1 MATLTGKVIE
11 NTYPGLLKTGDE
23 SALDPTIEKRVQ
35 DGLGNDSTLSLSQGS
50 ASFNGVLDLSTATVN
65 GLPAAGGFTPTT
77 VSGATQSLDLSQ
89 FNFFDAGQ
97 LTENATVTFD
107 NAPAEKRFTYTAEIN
122 SIPYAIA
129 EATKITSI
137 DVTNISST
145 INRVIDISFNN
156 NGTKLYVLK
165 GETSGDAIF
174 ELNLSTAYD
183 ITTATYSGVN
193 LDLQPQ
199 NLAVEGLKFKADG
212 TAFYIVAS
220 YQADDKIYEYTL
232 STAFDLSTATFANKE
247 FDLSTQ
253 MLVPADVEFN
263 STGDK
268 MYILGD
274 ANRRIYQYTLSTP
287 FDVTTAVYDNIEFGV
302 SAQATDPKGLAFN
315 NDGTSIFVTDQGTLK
330 IYEYT
335 LATAYD
341 LSSASYANI
350 SFATN
355 SDDVR
360 GLYFTPDGYQFFVA
374 GKIGSNSIMSFNTE
388 TASVTFPNTVENPPT
403 YQPNVGDI
411 LTFTF
416 NTINGGTT
424 YTFEKV
430 NITIDVKPGL
440 VAGGGTNSIASA
452 DITTTAAAAN
462 GNNSIAIGNASTAP
476 DDNSIVLGSNSI
488 SGTNVIN
495 IGNNNDAGDFA
506 DNSIL
511 IRQNGGTALA
521 FRGNAI
527 AIGLNTYPGNGG
539 VAIGNNAIANTNE
552 PNIVIGRDA
561 EVTQNG
567 ISIGNLSFARNTNSI
582 ALGVSAETTANGAAA
597 IGNNVIGAKVDTVS
611 VKELE
616 TQTAGGGVILTT
628 PDGTAQYKLTIDNAG
643 NLVTTVI

>member
-1 MATLTGKVIE
+1 MATLTGKQIE
-11 NTYPGLLKTGDE
+11 NTYPGLLKTSNE
-23 SALDPTIEKRVQ
+23 SALDVTTEKTIE
-35 DGLGNDSTLSLSQGS
+35 DGLGNASTLTMSQTS
-50 ASFNGVLDLSTATVN
+50 ASFSGTLDLSAATVN
-65 GLPAAGGFTPTT
+65 GLPAAGGFAPTT

-89 FNFFDAGQ
+89 FNFFDAGE
-97 LTENATVTFD
+97 LTTDTTVTFD
-107 NAPAEKRFTYTAEIN
+107 NTPTEKRFTYTAKIN

-129 EATKITSI
+129 EAKKIARI
-137 DVTNISST
+137 DIGT
-145 INRVIDISFNN
+145 INSSLDSVIDISFNN
-156 NGTKLYVLK
+156 NGNKLYVLK
-165 GETSGDAIF
+165 GEANGDAIY

-212 TAFYIVAS
+212 TAFYMIGN

-232 STAFDLSTATFANKE
+232 TTAFDLSTATFANKE

-253 MLVPADVEFN
+253 TSRPTDVEFN
-263 STGDK
+263 PTGDK
-268 MYILGD
+268 MYILGYE
-274 ANRRIYQYTLSTP
+274 NRKIYQYTLSTP
-287 FDVTTAVYDNIEFGV
+287 FDVTTAVYDNIEFNV
-302 SAQATDPKGLAFN
+302 STQTTLPRGLAFN
-315 NDGTSIFVTDQGTLK
+315 NDGTSIFVSDGGTLK

-355 SDDVR
+355 SSSVR
-360 GLYFTPDGYQFFVA
+360 GLYFRPDGYQFFVA
-374 GKIGSNSIMSFNTE
+374 GKNGINSVMSFNTE
-388 TASVTFPNTVENPPT
+388 VISVTFPNTVENPPT

-416 NTINGGTT
+416 NTIDGGTT

-430 NITIDVKPGL
+430 NITIDVEPGL

-452 DITTTAAAAN
+452 NITTTAAAAT
-462 GNNSIAIGNASTAP
+462 GNNSIAIGNASTAIGN
-476 DDNSIVLGSNSI
+476 DNIVLGSNSI
-488 SGTNVIN
+488 SSSNVIN
-495 IGNNNDAGDFA
+495 IGNNNDAGDFV
-506 DNSIL
+506 DNTIL

-521 FRGNAI
+521 FRGNSV
-527 AIGLNTYPGNGG
+527 AIGLNTYPGAGG
-539 VAIGNNAIANTNE
+539 VAIGNNARANANQ

-616 TQTAGGGVILTT
+616 TQTPGGGVILTT
-628 PDGTAQYKLTIDNAG
+628 PDGNAQYKLTIDNSG
-643 NLVTTVI
+643 NLVTTII